1 MKKYILTQK
10 DPLLE
15 FKRLTGGKCFNSEKM
30 VLLGINVP
38 EFIALTYHSMEDFIN
53 ENRLSDSLN
62 KLVGDKKFEEINQ
75 LFCKASL
82 NKETE
87 QKIINSLTNEKLL
100 GSYLAI
106 RSSGLDE
113 DGSTHSF
120 AGLFSSYLYQE
131 KTDDIILSIKLCWA
145 SAYSER
151 AISYRIKNQLP
162 IHSIKMGILIQRM
175 INSDTAGVMFTQDPI
190 QLMSNKTVVI
200 EGVYGQG
207 EGLVSGEFDA
217 DNFIIHKE
225 TFNIQEKI
233 QNKPMKYKQCSNG
246 PGIEKISVEI
256 NLQDKATVENPILV
270 QLTKI
275 GIDLEMKTSTPQD
288 IEWAIEDNKIYILQM
303 RPITTLPPSAYYNHH
318 INGREPILWDNSN
331 IVESFN
337 GVTTPLTF
345 SGTRKGYATVYR
357 QTCRFLGVP
366 EKLIQEHDYEFNHML
381 GMVQGRVY
389 YNLVN
394 WYKLLCLV
402 PGNATN
408 QGFMETMMGVKEDL
422 HEKHKSLFDFVKT
435 APKYTAFEKI
445 NVAGKLYLNF
455 RRINK
460 TVADFLEN
468 FESIYQEKRAL
479 DFSKLSLPQMV
490 NLYNE
495 LEKKI
500 TQNWM
505 PPIINDVLVM
515 IFFGIC
521 KKLTEKWITGDNI
534 QGLQND
540 LLCGEGGLESTMP
553 TKFLMS
559 LADKIDNGDPSIKA
573 LFLNTHAN
581 SLWDECHVNPKLNFI
596 FSEMKIFLDKYGF
609 RCSNEQ
615 KLEENDLTD
624 DPSFALSNL
633 QSYIKMKTYS
643 IKEME
648 EKEKRIRSTAE
659 TKIKLQL
666 SGVKRIV
673 YFWVLKHTRNAVK
686 NRENLR
692 FARTK
697 SFGLYR
703 RLFREIGVKFK
714 ELDLIENEKDIFY
727 LYVDEIL
734 DSTRGCLPS
743 LEFKILIDCR
753 KKEFEK
759 YRLLNDPPERFI
771 TYGSTAVS
779 FKNPILI
786 NNSDLLK
793 DKVKISDD
801 PNLIYG
807 TSCSPGL
814 VEGIARVVKDIQEAQ
829 GIEGEILITYRTDPG
844 WVPLYPSCKG
854 LIIER
859 GSLLSHSA
867 VVARELG
874 LPTIVGV
881 HGDIFKKIKTGDYI
895 QLDATRGEIRINIP
909 RKDE

>member
-1 MKKYILTQK
+1 MKKYILVKK
-10 DPLLE
+10 DSLTD
-15 FKRLTGGKCFNSEKM
+15 FQQLTGGKCFNSEKM

-38 EFIALTYHSMEDFIN
+38 EYIALTFHCMEDFII
-53 ENRLSDSLN
+53 ENQLTDPLN
-62 KLVGDKKFEEINQ
+62 KLVNEKKFDQINK
-75 LFCKASL
+75 LFTEARFNIATEDNIFESL
-82 NKETE
+82 RDEG
-87 QKIINSLTNEKLL
+87 LL
-100 GSYLAI
+100 GSNLAV

-113 DGSTHSF
+113 DGILHSF

-131 KTDDIILSIKLCWA
+131 KREDIVLSIKLCWA

-151 AISYRIKNQLP
+151 AIAYRIKNEMP
-162 IHSIKMGILIQRM
+162 IHGIKMGILIQRM
-175 INSDTAGVMFTQDPI
+175 INSDTAGVMFTQNPI
-190 QLMSNKTVVI
+190 QVTSNKTVVI
-200 EGVYGQG
+200 EGLYGQG

-217 DNFIIHKE
+217 DNFIINKE
-225 TFNIQEKI
+225 TFGIIEKLA
-233 QNKPMKYKQCSNG
+233 NKPLLYKKCATA
-246 PGIEKISVEI
+246 PGIEKISVETG
-256 NLQDKATVENPILV
+256 LQDKSSVEINNLIL
-270 QLTKI
+270 LTKI
-275 GIDLEMKTSTPQD
+275 GIDLEIKTSLPLD
-288 IEWAIEDNKIYILQM
+288 IEWAIENNKIYILQM
-303 RPITTLPPSAYYNHH
+303 RPITTLPPAAYYNPE

-345 SGTRKGYATVYR
+345 SGTRKGYAIVYR

-366 EKLIQEHDYEFNHML
+366 EKLIQDHDYEFNHML
-381 GMVQGRVY
+381 GMIQGRVY
-389 YNLVN
+389 YNLIN

-408 QGFMETMMGVKEDL
+408 QGFMETMMGVKEEL
-422 HEKHKSLFDFVKT
+422 HDKHKSLFDFVKT
-435 APKYTAFEKI
+435 APKYTFFQKI
-445 NVAGKLYLNF
+445 NVATKLFINF

-460 TVADFLEN
+460 TVDEFLQN
-468 FESIYQEKRAL
+468 FENIYQEKRSL
-479 DFSKLSLPQMV
+479 DFKKQSLPQLV
-490 NLYNE
+490 NIYSE
-495 LEKKI
+495 LETKI
-500 TQNWM
+500 THNWM
-505 PPIINDVLVM
+505 PPIINDILVM

-521 KKLTEKWITGDNI
+521 KKLTEKWILGDNI

-553 TKFLMS
+553 TKFLMG
-559 LADKIDNGDPSIKA
+559 LADKIDHGDPA
-573 LFLNTHAN
+573 VRELFLATHAN
-581 SLWDECHVNPKLNFI
+581 SLWNECHKNSKLKMI
-596 FSEMKIFLDKYGF
+596 FEEMNIFLDKYGF

-643 IKEME
+643 IKDME
-648 EKEKRIRSTAE
+648 EKEKKIRSDAE
-659 TKIKLQL
+659 TKVKTHLGGIKL
-666 SGVKRIV
+666 II

-703 RLFREIGVKFK
+703 RLFREIGVKFR

-727 LYVDEIL
+727 LYIDEIL

-743 LEFKILIDCR
+743 LEFKNLIDAR

-759 YRLLNDPPERFI
+759 YRQLNDPPERFI

-779 FKNPILI
+779 FKNSILI

-793 DKVKISDD
+793 DKVRISDD

-807 TSCSPGL
+807 TSCSPGV
-814 VEGIARVVKDIQEAQ
+814 VEGIARVVKDIHEAQ
-829 GIEGEILITYRTDPG
+829 GIEGEILVTYRTDPG

-881 HGDIFKKIKTGDYI
+881 HGDIFKKIKTGDFI
-895 QLDATRGEIRINIP
+895 ILDATRGEIRINV
-909 RKDE
+909 KEKA

>member
-1 MKKYILTQK
+1 MKKYILNKK
-10 DPLLE
+10 DSLLE
-15 FKRLTGGKCFNSEKM
+15 FQKLTGGKCFNSEKM

-38 EFIALTYHSMEDFIN
+38 EYIAITHYCMEDFIN
-53 ENRLSDSLN
+53 ENQLSLPLN
-62 KLVGDKKFEEINQ
+62 KSVQEKNFDNISNLFSNAKINPEFEKKLIE
-75 LFCKASL
+75 SL
-82 NKETE
+82 D
-87 QKIINSLTNEKLL
+87 SEKLL
-100 GSYLAI
+100 GSQLAV

-113 DGSTHSF
+113 DGAAHSF

-131 KTDDIILSIKLCWA
+131 KIEDIILSIKLCWA

-151 AISYRIKNQLP
+151 AISYRIKNGLP

-190 QLMSNKTVVI
+190 QLTSNKTVVI
-200 EGVYGQG
+200 EGLYGQG

-217 DNFIIHKE
+217 DNFIIHKD
-225 TFNIQEKI
+225 TFSIKEKLA
-233 QNKPMKYKQCSNG
+233 NKPMKYKKRENG
-246 PGIEKISVEI
+246 PGIEKVSVEEKH
-256 NLQDKATVENPILV
+256 QDMASVENKFLIE
-270 QLTKI
+270 LTKI
-275 GIDLEMKTSTPQD
+275 GIDLEIKTSTPQD
-288 IEWAIEDNKIYILQM
+288 IEWAIENNKIYILQM
-303 RPITTLPPSAYYNHH
+303 RPITTLPPAAYYNSE

-381 GMVQGRVY
+381 GIVQGRVY
-389 YNLVN
+389 YNLIN

-402 PGNATN
+402 PGNSTN
-408 QGFMETMMGVKEDL
+408 QSFMETMMGVKEDL

-435 APKYTAFEKI
+435 APKYTTFEK
-445 NVAGKLYLNF
+445 VKVGFKLYINF

-460 TVADFLEN
+460 TVEEFLRN
-468 FESIYQEKRAL
+468 FENIYQEKKAL
-479 DFSKLSLPQMV
+479 DFKKLSLTQMV

-505 PPIINDVLVM
+505 PPIVNDVLVM

-521 KKLTEKWITGDNI
+521 KKLTDKWITGDNV

-553 TKFLMS
+553 TKFLMA
-559 LADKIDNGDPSIKA
+559 LADKIDNGDPSVRKF
-573 LFLNTHAN
+573 FLETHAN
-581 SLWDECHVNPKLNFI
+581 GLWDECQVNPLLRDICKEI
-596 FSEMKIFLDKYGF
+596 KTFLDRYGF

-643 IKEME
+643 IKDME
-648 EKEKRIRSTAE
+648 EKEKRIRANAE
-659 TKIKLQL
+659 AKVKIQL
-666 SGVKRIV
+666 GGLKHLV

-703 RLFREIGVKFK
+703 RLFREIGQKFK
-714 ELDLIENEKDIFY
+714 ELDLIDNKSDIFY

-743 LEFKILIDCR
+743 LEFKSLIESR

-771 TYGSTAVS
+771 TYGSSAVS
-779 FKNPILI
+779 FKNPILV

-793 DKVKISDD
+793 DKIKISDD

-807 TSCSPGL
+807 TSCSPGV

-895 QLDATRGEIRINIP
+895 ILDATRGEIRINVQ
-909 RKDE
+909 K